1 MATGKLYTYQD
12 LLAVGN
18 DEKARMDFIRDVVAA
33 HKQSDAFREAV
44 DAGKYYNGENPT
56 IASYEKVVYNALG
69 KAERNLWTANH
80 KIASHFLKFA
90 VRQKTSF
97 LLGNGVSFTKSE
109 TKGKLG
115 ESFDR
120 VLIRTAKA
128 AKIEGIC
135 FGFWNLNR
143 VERFKFTE
151 FAPLRDE
158 EDGLLK
164 AGIRFWRLAEG
175 KPERYTLFEL
185 EGLTD
190 YIARE
195 GGASASDMRVLT
207 PRRAYKTVRSQ
218 SAAEGVILS
227 QGQNYPAFPI
237 VPLKNGT
244 RCLSE
249 IHGRR
254 NTIDAL
260 DFLTS
265 GMVNNVDESS
275 LIFWLI
281 QNAGGMDEQDDQDF
295 LLKVLRT
302 HVAHV
307 EGDAQVSPHQL
318 EAPVEASRE
327 TLDMLTKKLYQDF
340 SCFDATSISL
350 GSQTATAIEAAYT
363 LLELDTD
370 DFEGYV
376 SEFVQGILTLAG
388 IDDKPT
394 YTRAQLTN
402 RTEGIQAVVAAANYL
417 SPEYVTR
424 KLLEILGDADKAD
437 EVLEQ
442 MDAEAAAR
450 LANAGADEETEESED
465 GNG

>member
-1 MATGKLYTYQD
+1 MGTGKLYTYQD
-12 LLAVGN
+12 LLAVGQE
-18 DEKARMDFIRDVVAA
+18 DKARMDFVRDVVAA
-33 HKQSDAFREAV
+33 HKQSDAYREAL

-56 IASYEKVVYNALG
+56 IAAYEKVVYDTMG
-69 KAERNLWTANH
+69 KPRKNLWAANH

-97 LLGNGVSFTKSE
+97 LLGNGVSFSKGE
-109 TKGKLG
+109 TKDKLG

-120 VLIRTAKA
+120 VLMRVAKG
-128 AKIEGIC
+128 AKIEGVC
-135 FGFWNLNR
+135 FAFWNLNHM
-143 VERFKFTE
+143 ERFKFTE
-151 FAPLRDE
+151 FAPLYDE

-164 AGIRFWRLAEG
+164 AGVRFWRLADG
-175 KPERYTLFEL
+175 KPERYTLFEMD
-185 EGLTD
+185 GLTD

-195 GGASASDMRVLT
+195 NGASASDMRILT
-207 PRRAYKTVRSQ
+207 PKRKYVTIKTR
-218 SAAEGVILS
+218 SAAEGEILS
-227 QGQNYPAFPI
+227 QGQNYPAFPV

-265 GMVNNVDESS
+265 EMVNNVSEAG
-275 LIFWLI
+275 LIYWLI
-281 QNAGGMDEQDDQDF
+281 QNAGGMDEQDDEDF

-307 EGDAQVSPHQL
+307 EGDAQVSANQL
-318 EAPVEASRE
+318 EAPVDASRE

-340 SCFDATSISL
+340 SCFDASSISL

-370 DFEGYV
+370 DFDGYV
-376 SEFVQGILTLAG
+376 SEFVQGILKLAG

-394 YTRAQLTN
+394 YTRGRLTN
-402 RTEGIQAVVAAANYL
+402 RTEEIQAIVAAASNL

-424 KLLEILGDADKAD
+424 KILDILGDADKAD
-437 EVLEQ
+437 EVLAQ
-442 MDAEAAAR
+442 MAAEAAAR
-450 LANAGADEETEESED
+450 LANAGASEDEGETEET
-465 GNG
+465 

>member
-12 LLAVGN
+12 LLSVGK

-33 HKQSDAFREAV
+33 HKQSDAYREAV

-56 IASYEKVVYNALG
+56 IALYEKVVYDAMG
-69 KAERNLWTANH
+69 KPHENLWAANH

-97 LLGNGVSFTKSE
+97 LLGNGVSFAKAGTKDA
-109 TKGKLG
+109 LG

-120 VLIRTAKA
+120 VLMRIAKA
-128 AKIEGIC
+128 SKIEGVC
-135 FGFWNLNR
+135 FAFWNLDHM
-143 VERFKFTE
+143 ERFKFTE
-151 FAPLRDE
+151 FAPLYDE

-175 KPERYTLFEL
+175 KPERYALFEID
-185 EGLTD
+185 GLAD

-195 GGASASDMRVLT
+195 NGASASDMRVLT
-207 PRRAYKTVRSQ
+207 PKRKYVTVRTQ
-218 SAAEGVILS
+218 SAAEGEILS
-227 QGQNYPAFPI
+227 QGQNYPTFPI

-249 IHGRR
+249 LHGRR

-260 DFLTS
+260 DLITS
-265 GMVNNVDESS
+265 EMANNVSESG
-275 LIFWLI
+275 LIYWLI
-281 QNAGGMDEQDDQDF
+281 QNAGGMDEKDDEDF
-295 LLKVLRT
+295 LMKVLRT

-318 EAPVEASRE
+318 EAPVDASRE
-327 TLDMLTKKLYQDF
+327 TLDMLNKKLYQDF
-340 SCFDATSISL
+340 SCFDASSISL

-376 SEFVQGILTLAG
+376 SEFVQGILKLAG

-394 YTRAQLTN
+394 YTRAHLTN
-402 RTEGIQAVVAAANYL
+402 RTEEIQAIVTAASSL

-424 KLLEILGDADKAD
+424 KILEILGDADKAD
-437 EVLEQ
+437 EVLAQ

-450 LANAGADEETEESED
+450 LANAGAAEDKETEETT
-465 GNG
+465 

>member
-1 MATGKLYTYQD
+1 MTGKLYTYQD
-12 LLAVGN
+12 LLSVGT
-18 DEKARMDFIRDVVAA
+18 DEKARMDFVRDVVAA
-33 HKQSDAFREAV
+33 HRQSDAYREAV

-56 IASYEKVVYNALG
+56 IAVYEKVVYDSMG
-69 KAERNLWTANH
+69 KAQTNLWAANH

-97 LLGNGVSFTKSE
+97 LLGNGVSFSKAE
-109 TKGKLG
+109 TKDKLG

-120 VLIRTAKA
+120 VLMRIAKA
-128 AKIEGIC
+128 AKIEGVC
-135 FGFWNLNR
+135 FGFWNLNHM
-143 VERFKFTE
+143 ERFKFTE
-151 FAPLRDE
+151 FPPLYDE

-164 AGIRFWRLAEG
+164 AGVRFWRLAEG
-175 KPERYTLFEL
+175 KPERYTLFEPD
-185 EGLTD
+185 GLTD

-195 GGASASDMRVLT
+195 NGASASDMRALT
-207 PRRAYKTVRSQ
+207 PKRKYVTVRTR
-218 SAAEGVILS
+218 SAAEGEILS
-227 QGQNYPAFPI
+227 QGQNYPSFPI

-249 IHGRR
+249 LHGRR

-265 GMVNNVDESS
+265 GMVNNVDEGS
-275 LIFWLI
+275 LIYWLI
-281 QNAGGMDEQDDQDF
+281 SNAGGMDEQDDTDF

-307 EGDAQVSPHQL
+307 EDNVTVSPHQL

-327 TLDMLTKKLYQDF
+327 TLDMLNKKLYQDF
-340 SCFDATSISL
+340 SCFDASSISL

-376 SEFVQGILTLAG
+376 SEFVRGILALAG

-394 YTRAQLTN
+394 YTRAHLTN
-402 RTEGIQAVVAAANYL
+402 RTEEIQALATAASSL

-424 KLLEILGDADKAD
+424 KILEILGDADKAD
-437 EVLEQ
+437 EVLKQ

-450 LANAGADEETEESED
+450 LANANGAEDEDETE
-465 GNG
+465 GAK